1 MSQPSNDQNRL
12 QPGPL
17 AAVHGVEAPQ
27 TAAGRTSSEPCQIS
41 MFCRVRKQ
49 DKNIQNITKRKVLT
63 FYRLSCQRVHARSC
77 LSMAINDWVFNDV
90 WRIIAQDV
98 SRAVNLAAW
107 PRMFGVHQFIMALSQ
122 VPVAAAASE
131 NRWRICR
138 CVVHILCGC
147 FNISEVQDTW
157 ITPGLIKCLAEVAVF
172 AKDLNDRTFFTYCLR
187 LKAMPKRLEE
197 YRTRYLAI

>member
-1 MSQPSNDQNRL
+1 MSQPSNDQNHLR
-12 QPGPL
+12 PGPL
-17 AAVHGVEAPQ
+17 AAAHGVEAPQ

-63 FYRLSCQRVHARSC
+63 FYRLSCQRVNARSC

-107 PRMFGVHQFIMALSQ
+107 PRMFGVHQFISRMVLLALGGHPHQNGSWSNECS
-122 VPVAAAASE
+122 A
-131 NRWRICR
+131 
-138 CVVHILCGC
+138 
-147 FNISEVQDTW
+147 VQT
-157 ITPGLIKCLAEVAVF
+157 GF
-172 AKDLNDRTFFTYCLR
+172 ARKKSRTL
-187 LKAMPKRLEE
+187 
-197 YRTRYLAI
+197 

>member
-107 PRMFGVHQFIMALSQ
+107 PRMFGVHQFI
-122 VPVAAAASE
+122 
-131 NRWRICR
+131 
-138 CVVHILCGC
+138 
-147 FNISEVQDTW
+147 ISRYFKNGSPSFGW
-157 ITPGLIKCLAEVAVF
+157 PAPPKS
-172 AKDLNDRTFFTYCLR
+172 
-187 LKAMPKRLEE
+187 PKRQLKQRMFCSSNRFCSEKIKDPVE
-197 YRTRYLAI
+197 LQVWLCELSFNLIQLHC

>member
-1 MSQPSNDQNRL
+1 MSQSSNDQNHLR
-12 QPGPL
+12 PGPL

-41 MFCRVRKQ
+41 MFCRVRKR

-63 FYRLSCQRVHARSC
+63 FYRLSCQRVNARSC

-107 PRMFGVHQFIMALSQ
+107 PRMFGVHQFIISRMVLLALGGHPHQNGSW
-122 VPVAAAASE
+122 SNE
-131 NRWRICR
+131 CS
-138 CVVHILCGC
+138 VVQTG
-147 FNISEVQDTW
+147 
-157 ITPGLIKCLAEVAVF
+157 F
-172 AKDLNDRTFFTYCLR
+172 ARKKSRTL
-187 LKAMPKRLEE
+187 
-197 YRTRYLAI
+197 